1 MDKLT
6 HQRMLVE
13 QDREDLGRTVNAL
26 AAKVDVQAR
35 ARHALSS
42 ARTRMRSG
50 ARTEAMVIA
59 TSTAAALLA
68 LISVA
73 VWWRRR

>member
-42 ARTRMRSG
+42 ARTKMRSRAG
-50 ARTEAMVIA
+50 TEAMVIA

-73 VWWRRR
+73 IWWRRR